1 MIDLARSMKSGYTIP
16 AAGMHIATRFFHLK
30 CYVHYDRLL
39 ILTASYLL
47 ASKLKNVECRVKNLC
62 HCYYNTI
69 QEKMGDIHQ
78 PYNEDRFKS
87 IKDQL
92 SIYESEILRTLE
104 FEVDVTT
111 PIEYLRKECEIM
123 FVREK
128 DMSRRV
134 FNTTRTLIIDS
145 YRCRASLIFD
155 PLVVIAVCL
164 LISCRYEGR
173 QP

>member
-1 MIDLARSMKSGYTIP
+1 MSLLL
-16 AAGMHIATRFFHLK
+16 H
-30 CYVHYDRLL
+30 HY
-39 ILTASYLL
+39 SVQ
-47 ASKLKNVECRVKNLC
+47 N
-62 HCYYNTI
+62 
-69 QEKMGDIHQ
+69 GDIHQ

-111 PIEYLRKECEIM
+111 PIEYLRKEGEIM

-128 DMSRRV
+128 DISRRV

-155 PLVVIAVCL
+155 PLVVLAVCL

>member
-1 MIDLARSMKSGYTIP
+1 MRSGYTVP
-16 AAGMHIATRFFHLK
+16 SAALQIATRFFHLK

-47 ASKLKNVECRVKNLC
+47 ASKLKNVECRIKALC
-62 HCYYNTI
+62 NCFHSAVQT
-69 QEKMGDIHQ
+69 KTHQ
-78 PYNEDRFKS
+78 MDPYNEEKFKK
-87 IKDQL
+87 IKNYI

-111 PIEYLRKECEIM
+111 PAEYLRKECETM
-123 FVREK
+123 FVGDK
-128 DMSRRV
+128 VLSRTV
-134 FNTTRTLIIDS
+134 FNTTRTLIMDS
-145 YRCRASLIFD
+145 YRSRACLLFN
-155 PLVVIAVCL
+155 PLVVFAVCV